1 VQNHSITGH
10 PRWDPHFAERSPLFE
25 PLRAAAAGLTGVDW
39 PTLECLQRL
48 AAARPEP
55 VLTASG
61 RELTFIAQ
69 EAKPRRWQERY
80 EARIF
85 SSGEVPVRRTNWHDL
100 FNALVWLTFPR
111 AKAALN
117 ARHYR
122 ALQEQGHGDGGNR
135 GPLQDALTL
144 FDEGGVIVA
153 ACDGRL
159 LDLVRA
165 FQWKELFW
173 RERARIM
180 RRMRFIVF
188 GHALYEKALS
198 PFTGISG
205 RAVLLEVGPDLLA
218 APVGAQIAELDWM
231 AARHVAD
238 SGRLRTTR
246 DLAPLPIL
254 GVPGWCP
261 ANENASYYDDAS
273 YFRPGRRPKA
283 E

>member
-1 VQNHSITGH
+1 M
-10 PRWDPHFAERSPLFE
+10 FE
-25 PLRAAAAGLTGVDW
+25 PLRAVAAGLAGVDW
-39 PTLECLQRL
+39 PTLERLQAL
-48 AAARPEP
+48 AAVRPEP
-55 VLTASG
+55 ILTAGGSAL
-61 RELTFIAQ
+61 RFVAQ
-69 EAKPRRWQERY
+69 GAKPRRQQERY

-85 SSGEVPVRRTNWHDL
+85 SSGEVQVRQANWHDL

-111 AKAALN
+111 LKAALN

-122 ALQEQGHGDGGNR
+122 ALQEQGHGCNR

-159 LDLVRA
+159 LDLVRG
-165 FQWKELFW
+165 FQWKDLFW

-180 RRMRFIVF
+180 RCMRFIVF
-188 GHALYEKALS
+188 GHALYEKALA

-205 RAVLLEVGPDLLA
+205 RAILLEVRPELLA
-218 APVGAQIAELDWM
+218 APVGAQVEELDRM
-231 AARHVAD
+231 VARHVAD
-238 SGRLRTTR
+238 SGRFRTTR

-261 ANENASYYDDAS
+261 ANGNASYYDDAS
-273 YFRPGRRPKA
+273 HFRPGRRLKV